1 LIFFHSKWL
10 KSCGFQKKYRPCF
23 IIIFKLKNGNFKT
36 RDFSSLIERVLAGVD
51 YIEVPTFK
59 IYNFHIYNFLGL
71 IFASHLKKKNSFNA
85 EIFLILN
92 VAGRNSMT
100 QLTLKCSA
108 NKKIL
113 KLNVVSAISPC
124 HYVAMVVR
132 EMEFRVFNFLFNQR
146 PLFCYWELILAGHRC
161 CTCEQDL
168 VQVEADKNHGD

>member
-1 LIFFHSKWL
+1 VDFKK
-10 KSCGFQKKYRPCF
+10 KSRPFF

-36 RDFSSLIERVLAGVD
+36 RDFSPLIERVLAGVD

-59 IYNFHIYNFLGL
+59 IYNFHIYNFLGP
-71 IFASHLKKKNSFNA
+71 IFASRLKKKNSFNA
-85 EIFLILN
+85 EIFLILIA
-92 VAGRNSMT
+92 AGRNSMT

-146 PLFCYWELILAGHRC
+146 PLFGSCKDSTLGIDFSRSPLLHLQAGLG
-161 CTCEQDL
+161 TS
-168 VQVEADKNHGD
+168 